1 MSAIMNNNNA
11 FNSTMSGSSSH
22 HGLSYPTESQ
32 DRLEALFRQEM
43 TFYLTS
49 EYLSSLIQ
57 RRQQQQ
63 QQNPETA
70 PSAEEGSSN
79 GGSRML
85 NQHWREVMCEWAY
98 HGTCFSLLLS
108 FLYVLLF
115 FTVEPFTITGY
126 TFKTRT
132 PPKPHF

>member
-1 MSAIMNNNNA
+1 
-11 FNSTMSGSSSH
+11 MSGSSSH

-32 DRLEALFRQEM
+32 DRLEALFRQEI

-49 EYLSSLIQ
+49 DYLSALIQ

-63 QQNPETA
+63 PEAA
-70 PSAEEGSSN
+70 PEEGSNN

-98 HGTCFSLLLS
+98 HGTWFSLVLS
-108 FLYVLLF
+108 LLYVLLIIV
-115 FTVEPFTITGY
+115 TGEP
-126 TFKTRT
+126 RQ
-132 PPKPHF
+132 